1 MTSIK
6 KLFPIISLVLAFG
19 FGYYVRDLQ
28 QSKTALKQERTERK
42 IIDKKIE
49 ISRTNAKELEHE
61 LTQVKQHEQN
71 IISTALQTK
80 KMDRNNTDCN
90 CIDDDFVELFNNQN
104 RIYER
109 ILSGEHVTALPDTVT
124 RP

>member
-6 KLFPIISLVLAFG
+6 TILPVVVLIFAFG

-28 QSKTALKQERTERK
+28 QSKTTLSQERLERK
-42 IIDKKIE
+42 IIDKKIAVGND
-49 ISRTNAKELEHE
+49 TAGELEKE

-71 IISTALQTK
+71 IISNAIQTK
-80 KMDRNNTDCN
+80 KVDRNNIDCN
-90 CIDDDFVELFNNQN
+90 CFDDDFIKLFNEQN

-109 ILSGEHVTALPDTVT
+109 ILSGKHVTALPDSVT
-124 RP
+124 QP